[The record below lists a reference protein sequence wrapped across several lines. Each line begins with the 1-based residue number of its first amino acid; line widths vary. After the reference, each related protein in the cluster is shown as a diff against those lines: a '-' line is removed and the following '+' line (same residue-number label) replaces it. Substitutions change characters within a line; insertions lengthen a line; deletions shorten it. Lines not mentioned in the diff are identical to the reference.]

1 MKFSNSNT
9 ARWRR
14 KGTPRER
21 NGRGKDEKRND
32 RMKGDTEGTD
42 EDRRGK
48 DHLKW
53 LQLRKLQRNA

>member
-1 MKFSNSNT
+1 
-9 ARWRR
+9 
-14 KGTPRER
+14 
-21 NGRGKDEKRND
+21 
-32 RMKGDTEGTD
+32 MKGNTEGTD